1 MEKIRTSPNADAEL
15 DRGPARVYARLL
27 TRTYSK
33 SFYLA
38 TQFMGP
44 AKKRD
49 VYAVYAFCRYTD
61 NIIDAPRTRATAL
74 LEREIRGW
82 REELTTAYETGESQ
96 HPVLGIFVP
105 VLRKYNIPLQLP
117 LELIDG
123 VEMDLTYHRYE
134 RFAQLR
140 HFCYHVASVV
150 GLMMTYV
157 FGYRDSSAFPYAEAL
172 GIGMQLTNILRDVEE
187 DWRLR
192 GKIYLPLDEL
202 QEYGLTEADIDAGR
216 MSTQMRSFIKAQVE
230 RAHSYFAHADN
241 GIPLL
246 ERRGQAAV
254 RAASTLYREILRE
267 IERADYDIFSAR
279 PVVSTGRKLRV
290 LLRMQLL
297 SFFPGRRSSRG
308 DGTAAM
314 RTRVHAQAD
323 PSLPPVSSLD

>member
-1 MEKIRTSPNADAEL
+1 MQQTHRSPNADAEL
-15 DRGPARVYARLL
+15 NRGPANAYARLL

-38 TQFMGP
+38 TQFMRP

-61 NIIDAPRTRATAL
+61 NIIDAPRSRDAAQ
-74 LEREIRGW
+74 LEREIAAW
-82 REELTTAYETGESQ
+82 REELSTAWKTGESQ

-105 VLRKYNIPLQLP
+105 VLHKYNIPLQLP

-123 VEMDLTYHRYE
+123 VEMDLTCHRYA
-134 RFAQLR
+134 RFSELR

-172 GIGMQLTNILRDVEE
+172 GIAMQLTNILRDVEE

-192 GKIYLPLDEL
+192 RKIYLPLDEMR
-202 QEYGLTEADIDAGR
+202 EYGLTEADIEAGR
-216 MSTQMRSFIKAQVE
+216 MSAPMRRFIQAQVE
-230 RAHSYFAHADN
+230 RAHGFFAYADQ

-246 ERRGQAAV
+246 DRQGQAAV
-254 RAASTLYREILRE
+254 RAASTLYREILGE
-267 IERADYDIFSAR
+267 IERADYDVFSVR
-279 PVVSTGRKLRV
+279 PVVSTSRKLHV
-290 LLRMQLL
+290 LLRMQLDSL
-297 SFFPGRRSSRG
+297 RPGGRTRTRASASAVLP
-308 DGTAAM
+308 GTA
-314 RTRVHAQAD
+314 RAD
-323 PSLPPVSSLD
+323 TSLPPVSPLD

>member
-1 MEKIRTSPNADAEL
+1 MTSPNADAEL
-15 DRGPARVYARLL
+15 NRGPAMAYARLL

-38 TQFMGP
+38 TQFMAP

-61 NIIDAPRTRATAL
+61 NIIDAPRSRASAE
-74 LEREIRGW
+74 LEREIRAW
-82 REELTTAYETGESQ
+82 REELTTAYTSGESQ
-96 HPVLGIFVP
+96 HPVLGLFVP
-105 VLRKYNIPLQLP
+105 VLHKYHIPLQLP

-123 VEMDLTYHRYE
+123 VEMDLTYHRYD

-172 GIGMQLTNILRDVEE
+172 GIGMQLTNILRDVDE

-192 GKIYLPLDEL
+192 GKIYLPLDEMR
-202 QEYGLTEADIDAGR
+202 EYGLTENDIDAGR
-216 MSTQMRSFIKAQVE
+216 MSEQMRSFIKAQVE
-230 RAHSYFAHADN
+230 RAHTFFAYADH

-246 ERRGQAAV
+246 ERQGQTAV

-267 IERADYDIFSAR
+267 IERADYDIFAAR

-290 LLRMQLL
+290 LLRMQLRSIL
-297 SFFPGRRSSRG
+297 PGRRTFRG
-308 DGTAAM
+308 GGSAAM
-314 RTRVHAQAD
+314 RTRQCAQAN
-323 PSLPPVSSLD
+323 PTLPPVSPLD

>member
-1 MEKIRTSPNADAEL
+1 MTKYRISPNADAEL
-15 DRGPARVYARLL
+15 NRIPALSYARLL

-44 AKKRD
+44 ARKQD

-61 NIIDAPRTRATAL
+61 NIIDFPRSRDSVELT
-74 LEREIRGW
+74 REITAW
-82 REELTTAYETGESQ
+82 REELTTAWKTGESQ
-96 HPVLGIFVP
+96 HPVLGLFVP
-105 VLRKYNIPLQLP
+105 VLHKYNIPLQLP

-123 VEMDLTYHRYE
+123 VEMDLTCHRYE

-157 FGYRDSSAFPYAEAL
+157 FGYRDRSAFPYAEGL
-172 GIGMQLTNILRDVEE
+172 GIAMQLTNILRDVDE

-192 GKIYLPLDEL
+192 RKIYLPQDEMR
-202 QEYGLTEADIDAGR
+202 EYDLTEADIDAR
-216 MSTQMRSFIKAQVE
+216 HMSDQMRRFIKVQVD
-230 RAHSYFAHADN
+230 RAHSYFVYADQ

-246 ERRGQAAV
+246 NRQGQAAV

-267 IERADYDIFSAR
+267 
-279 PVVSTGRKLRV
+279 
-290 LLRMQLL
+290 
-297 SFFPGRRSSRG
+297 
-308 DGTAAM
+308 
-314 RTRVHAQAD
+314 
-323 PSLPPVSSLD
+323 